1 MEKISVIT
9 KRVRTS
15 LMLSLYLVKLEARDP
30 SFGHDELDLLGDGL
44 RAQGRQVRHRLVP
57 PVGERVPC
65 LQQN

>member
-44 RAQGRQVRHRLVP
+44 RAQGRQEPGTTL
-57 PVGERVPC
+57 
-65 LQQN
+65 L